1 MAEKYEKFELEE
13 LPKSAVVN
21 SQVHAKDQEV
31 NELIN
36 EAVSEHLN
44 KIVDEG
50 EQDNDNEKS
59 FELAK
64 KSVDDS
70 LETYSI
76 TSEESTPIQELGI
89 DIEAIKAEFYQKGLE
104 EAKVKYET
112 IISEKNSENDLFK
125 KLSEKLSLISQAG
138 DIDAQIAKVS
148 AEAISSIAKKL
159 HLILPANFE
168 EIISNGLINK
178 LKTFYKEGSIVLTI
192 HPDRYDFCTELLQ
205 LDEIPSKFKENFQ
218 IIKDDKLGMDDCIL
232 DYNETRLEYNQEQLT
247 VEIDKIIEQLK
258 SAK

>member
-1 MAEKYEKFELEE
+1 MKKKYEKFELEE

-21 SQVHAKDQEV
+21 SLVHAKNQEV
-31 NELIN
+31 DELIN

-44 KIVDEG
+44 KIIDE
-50 EQDNDNEKS
+50 EDQDSEKS
-59 FELAK
+59 SGLAK
-64 KSVDDS
+64 KNIDDS
-70 LETYSI
+70 LESRNI
-76 TSEESTPIQELGI
+76 LLEENIQEQELEI

-104 EAKVKYET
+104 EAKAKYET
-112 IISEKNSENDLFK
+112 IISEKDSDNDLSK
-125 KLSEKLSLISQAG
+125 KLSEKLSLISQG
-138 DIDAQIAKVS
+138 VDIDAQIAKVS

-168 EIISNGLINK
+168 EIISNGMIEK
-178 LKTFYKEGSIVLTI
+178 LKSFYKGGSIVLTI

-205 LDEIPSKFKENFQ
+205 SDEIPSKFKENFQ

-232 DYNETRLEYNQEQLT
+232 DYHETRLEYNQEQLT
-247 VEIDKIIEQLK
+247 VEIDKIIEQLN